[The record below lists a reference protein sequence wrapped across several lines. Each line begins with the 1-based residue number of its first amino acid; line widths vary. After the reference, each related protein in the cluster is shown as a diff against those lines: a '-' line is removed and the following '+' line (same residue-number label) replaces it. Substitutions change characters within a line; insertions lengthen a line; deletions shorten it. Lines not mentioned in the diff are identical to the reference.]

1 MRAGSPNGASAAEIA
16 LSYFQAR
23 ILQECTNKLDFLQLK
38 APAKRQVR
46 FFDRIVKPYI
56 GAHARKP
63 QRLSNTPVNLDSS
76 KALLIFASVDRALWL
91 VANGS
96 EEDLSVFVADPK
108 EFISRRKET
117 AIVVIDETA
126 IWSVD

>member
-1 MRAGSPNGASAAEIA
+1 MLGNRSGSAIP
-16 LSYFQAR
+16 
-23 ILQECTNKLDFLQLK
+23 
-38 APAKRQVR
+38 
-46 FFDRIVKPYI
+46 
-56 GAHARKP
+56 
-63 QRLSNTPVNLDSS
+63 PVNLDPS
-76 KALLIFASVDRALWL
+76 KALLTFASCDRALWL
-91 VANGS
+91 VANDS